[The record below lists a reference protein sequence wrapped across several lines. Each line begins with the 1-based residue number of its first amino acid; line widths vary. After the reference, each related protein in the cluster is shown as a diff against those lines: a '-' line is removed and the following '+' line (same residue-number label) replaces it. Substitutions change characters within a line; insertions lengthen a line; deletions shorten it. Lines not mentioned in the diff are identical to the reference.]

1 MKQRPEYPSF
11 EQFELENQRER
22 ARELRRKGLSPKV
35 IAARLGSMGTRPS
48 AGTVRGWT
56 RDIAAPLKSARRVAR
71 SDGEVYETLQAASMA
86 AGCSAS
92 TLKRRIN
99 RGLPVGEYSY
109 EFKEE

>member
-1 MKQRPEYPSF
+1 MGCVVDSF

-22 ARELRRKGLSPKV
+22 ARELRSKGLSPKV
-35 IAARLGSMGTRPS
+35 IAARLGSMGPRPS
-48 AGTVRGWT
+48 ADTVRVWT
-56 RDIAAPLKSARRVAR
+56 RGIAVPSKSARRVAR

-99 RGLPVGEYSY
+99 GGVPTDGFTYSFVEVGA
-109 EFKEE
+109 

>member
-1 MKQRPEYPSF
+1 MKQGPEYPSF

-35 IAARLGSMGTRPS
+35 IAARLGSMGPRPS
-48 AGTVRGWT
+48 ADTVRGWT
-56 RDIAAPLKSARRVAR
+56 RNIAAPLKSARRVVR

-86 AGCSAS
+86 AGCAAT

-99 RGLPVGEYSY
+99 RRLPVGEYSY
-109 EFKEE
+109 EFREE